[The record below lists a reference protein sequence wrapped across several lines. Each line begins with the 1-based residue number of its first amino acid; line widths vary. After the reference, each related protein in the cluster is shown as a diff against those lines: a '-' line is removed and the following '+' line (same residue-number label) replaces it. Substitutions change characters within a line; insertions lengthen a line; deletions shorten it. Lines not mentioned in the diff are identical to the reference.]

1 MQGYDEFFSPD
12 GGPRPHQAA
21 LARFLSEHTPQQAE
35 SLRHELLH
43 RLHEQEVSYNILGA
57 PDGSMRG
64 WALDEVPHV
73 IVGLEFQQL
82 AEGISDRAELLSEC
96 LDDFYGPRR
105 LIREGIVP
113 AEVLL
118 GNPHFFRALHG
129 TTPVGGSRLTLYA
142 ADVVKTNDG
151 RYVVHS
157 DRTAAPTGAG
167 YALENRLAI
176 GQILSQPFV
185 EYRVQK
191 VNRFFENFRQTLTSL
206 SPRSSGVPRIVL
218 LTPGVQDESS
228 FEHGYLAR
236 YLGFQLVEGRD
247 LTVRGEQV
255 FLKTLEGLKP
265 VDVIVRRLMDD
276 WCDPLELR
284 GDSTLGVP
292 GLVGAARA
300 NTVAIANPLGSGVA
314 ESPALRAYLPQISQA
329 LRGRPL
335 LLPSIPTM
343 HLGDPL
349 QREEVLDTFDSWILR
364 PAFDDRRS
372 ALEPLSGLSSE
383 RREQLRAEVLAAPAQ
398 FVAELWPAASL
409 VPRGLSLEERGTLSI
424 RAFACRSG
432 DSFVVMPGGL
442 GRVDDTPDGMFLQ
455 AGAGTTSK
463 DVWVVGERGA
473 QEPALPQMPQV
484 PLTIQRGGV
493 DVPSRLLDD
502 IYWLGRYTQRAEG
515 AARLVRAGLSPLQ
528 AEARDAPPEL
538 QSALL
543 VCLAELHVLSPRAVR
558 PNDVGRAFLSAV
570 FDETRGESIRS
581 CLTRIYSLTT
591 GTRSRLSVSM
601 WDILRR
607 AHEVIP
613 PAQSGVSAG
622 TAVEQ
627 LDELLVTLAAFHGIT
642 GTSMVRGPAWYF
654 LELGRRLEHAAF
666 VLTLLNHL
674 FQVGGLRERKET
686 LLSVCDSLM
695 TYRSRYLSSLQ
706 PVPVVD
712 LVLTDETNPQSV
724 VFQVQR
730 LLSCVRDLPHA
741 VPFPLSRAEQRL
753 VTLQA
758 RLLTADLFRACRGEG
773 GDLRDLAEEGI
784 QLLWQVSDD
793 LTQHYFIHAS
803 RSRSVAPSHWI
814 DAHLEADS

>member
-1 MQGYDEFFSPD
+1 MIP
-12 GGPRPHQAA
+12 
-21 LARFLSEHTPQQAE
+21 
-35 SLRHELLH
+35 
-43 RLHEQEVSYNILGA
+43 
-57 PDGSMRG
+57 
-64 WALDEVPHV
+64 
-73 IVGLEFQQL
+73 GLEFQQL
-82 AEGISDRAELLSEC
+82 AEGLSDRAELLSEC
-96 LDDFYGPRR
+96 LEDFYGAGR
-105 LIREGIVP
+105 LLREGIVP

-129 TTPVGGSRLTLYA
+129 ISPAFGYRLILYA
-142 ADVVKTNDG
+142 ADVVKTNEG

-185 EYRVQK
+185 GYRVQK
-191 VNRFFENFRQTLTSL
+191 VNRFFETMRQTLSAL
-206 SPRSSGVPRIVL
+206 SPRPGVPRIVL
-218 LTPGVQDESS
+218 LSPGVRDESS

-236 YLGFQLVEGRD
+236 YQGFQLVEGRD
-247 LTVRGEQV
+247 LTVRGEHV

-265 VDVIVRRLMDD
+265 VDVILRRLMDD

-284 GDSTLGVP
+284 ADSALGVP

-300 NTVAIANPLGSGVA
+300 NTVGIANPLGSGVV
-314 ESPALRAYLPQISQA
+314 ESPAFRAYLPQISQA

-335 LLPSIPTM
+335 TLPSIPTKHM
-343 HLGDPL
+343 GDPL
-349 QREEVLDTFDSWILR
+349 QREEVFDTFESWILR

-372 ALEPLSGLSSE
+372 TLSLVSELPPE
-383 RREQLRAEVLAAPAQ
+383 RREQLRAEVLASPSQ
-398 FVAELWPAASL
+398 FVAELWPSASL
-409 VPRGLSLEERGTLSI
+409 VPRGMSLEEKGTLSV

-432 DSFVVMPGGL
+432 ERFVVMPGGL

-463 DVWVVGERGA
+463 DVWVPGERGA
-473 QEPALPQMPQV
+473 QEPALPQMPQAPV
-484 PLTIQRGGV
+484 MIQRGGV

-502 IYWLGRYTQRAEG
+502 IYWLGRYTQRADG

-528 AEARDAPPEL
+528 TEGRDAPPEL
-538 QSALL
+538 SAAL
-543 VCLAELHVLSPRAVR
+543 VKCLSHLHVLSPRTVKSS
-558 PNDVGRAFLSAV
+558 DVERAFMAAI
-570 FDETRGESIRS
+570 FDETRGESIRA
-581 CLTRIYSLTT
+581 CLSRIYSLTT
-591 GTRSRLSVSM
+591 ATRSRLSTSM

-613 PAQSGVSAG
+613 SRKVDVSAT
-622 TAVEQ
+622 TAVDQ
-627 LDELLVTLAAFHGIT
+627 LDDLLMTLAAFEGIT
-642 GTSMVRGPAWYF
+642 SSSMVRGPAWYF
-654 LELGRRLEHAAF
+654 LEMGRRIEHGIF
-666 VLTLLNHL
+666 VFTLLVHL
-674 FQVGGLRERKET
+674 FQVEGVRELKET

-706 PVPVVD
+706 PTPVVD
-712 LVLTDETNPQSV
+712 LVLTDDTNPQSV
-724 VFQVQR
+724 VYQVHR
-730 LLSCVRDLPHA
+730 LLSCVRDLPRA

-758 RLLTADLFRACRGEG
+758 RLLTADLSRACRGTG

-803 RSRSVAPSHWI
+803 RSRSVSPSHWI